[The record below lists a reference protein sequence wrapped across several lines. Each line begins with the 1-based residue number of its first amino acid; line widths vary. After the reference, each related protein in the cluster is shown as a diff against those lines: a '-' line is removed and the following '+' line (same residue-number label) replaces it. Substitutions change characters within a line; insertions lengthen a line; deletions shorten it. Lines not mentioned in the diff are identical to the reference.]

1 MGHSSHRGSDRD
13 SSVLGGSGHHGLAG
27 GLGKYVLHIR
37 TGDLGDSVTVLN
49 LDRNLLDL
57 GVVHTVLGGDLTA
70 SMLHCGSHGV
80 GHSVSYGS
88 HMVSHRNGGSM
99 VSYSHR
105 GSSIASVVA
114 ESKGSSDTV
123 VSISISI
130 SLSLGLPLD
139 VMVASISNRSSI
151 TQSVHNLLAHLLI
164 LNLLGSHSLSAAN
177 LLRVR
182 SAGLGD
188 EDDVL
193 CYTVRSRS
201 SMVCDRSYRSNG
213 SMSVTKGLS
222 ISIG

>member
-13 SSVLGGSGHHGLAG
+13 SGVLGGSGHYRLTGGHGEL
-27 GLGKYVLHIR
+27 VLHIL

-99 VSYSHR
+99 MSYSHR

-182 SAGLGD
+182 GAGLGD
-188 EDDVL
+188 KDDVL
-193 CYTVRSRS
+193 SNTVGSRS
-201 SMVCDRSYRSNG
+201 CVCYRG
-213 SMSVTKGLS
+213 SVSVTKGLS